1 MIAITSVVVSE
12 VVASI
17 AATACGAV
25 ELVALVSTCAAV
37 VACAVSVPCVHVA
50 VVDVA
55 MAVDVAV
62 EAAGVDVLGTVVG
75 AVVGTVVAG
84 RAEICTAASMPVAP
98 SSSQAAQRAKTY
110 RPIVLKTAIEISC
123 VTPCATTAS
132 PDSVAKNSETPTVTR
147 FTSTTSSN
155 CFMPANL
162 VHRKQS
168 DVASSLRPLFTTET
182 PTS

>member
-17 AATACGAV
+17 ATACGAV

-37 VACAVSVPCVHVA
+37 VACAVPGVHVA

-62 EAAGVDVLGTVVG
+62 EAAGVDVL
-75 AVVGTVVAG
+75 GTVVAG

>member
-17 AATACGAV
+17 ATACGAV

-37 VACAVSVPCVHVA
+37 VACAVPGVHVA

-98 SSSQAAQRAKTY
+98 SSLKAAQRAKTY

-132 PDSVAKNSETPTVTR
+132 LDSVAKNSETPTVTR